1 MLNKRKIIL
10 CLGSS
15 CFARGNQEIII
26 LIKKYIDRKCLEDKV
41 MFIGDHCT
49 GNCSQGPNMYIGD
62 KLYEKI
68 DKETIEEILNKGLKD
83 LL

>member
-15 CFARGNQEIII
+15 CFARGNQEIIP
-26 LIKKYIDRKCLEDKV
+26 LIKKYIERKCLEDKV
-41 MFIGDHCT
+41 MFIGDHCM
-49 GNCSQGPNMYIGD
+49 GNCSEGPNMYIG
-62 KLYEKI
+62 KCLFKKI
-68 DKETIEEILNKGLKD
+68 NKESIEALLDEGLKD